1 MKKSIYKIGFLLFLI
16 LSISSCA
23 SLFGPSNKKIEAYIE
38 NKNAQIDSTSMAL
51 KQQMDLPQEISKN
64 IAVMGNPN
72 AKTVLINAQGGP
84 MTSIQNFELMY
95 ILMQAKVNKDS
106 LLAVN
111 VHQYQTLRTKEFE
124 TKLITFEDAKKY
136 DAETTKMLAQTVDY
150 FKRRGNTVIVTGISF
165 GAFVVEDLLA
175 TYPAIADRYIIVAG
189 RLDMPDAVWKEFAKG
204 NYVGFKY
211 KKGEPHIVK
220 FTPKQ
225 AGMGGGNSIG
235 DKNTSVLAAG
245 LGYKRFTR
253 LLQDKDLSRV
263 DYFYGSIDDQVGR
276 LSDEEISFLKSKGVN
291 PIKFDKN
298 HEGAIDDFTVGYL
311 KDIVHKVSKETNI
324 DPSMLGSI
332 VNKNFTKTFPFE
344 WSGGLPIVKVTIDGK
359 EYKFLFDTDAPT
371 SIPEYLAVY
380 LHLKKITKI
389 KLHDSGGR
397 QLERSLYQL
406 PLLTVAGVKF
416 QDFVV
421 STANFKDIFPIS
433 CLGFD
438 GILGYNFIR
447 DLKVKIDYNKQEIT
461 FSDMPIPHGGY
472 TPLNIH
478 FEPKQGPLV
487 ELNFPFGSG
496 HFIFDTGKNTDIQLG
511 NPAVIPDF
519 DNQGYEYR
527 ETFGTFSASIAN
539 NNTDR
544 LKRTYLVKDF
554 SLDSVLHIKSF
565 PVSIDNSNAY
575 LIGDG
580 FLKHFTVIFDLPNQK
595 AYFQK
600 INKEDLNEGFE
611 DTFGFTPFWNETDGL
626 FISAITDK
634 TPAAEA
640 ELKVGDKILSL
651 NGKDVS
657 KMEKEDFCV
666 LLQQASSS
674 NSMDKQKE
682 LKITIRRGN
691 GAPQSFLLNK

>member
-1 MKKSIYKIGFLLFLI
+1 
-16 LSISSCA
+16 
-23 SLFGPSNKKIEAYIE
+23 
-38 NKNAQIDSTSMAL
+38 
-51 KQQMDLPQEISKN
+51 
-64 IAVMGNPN
+64 
-72 AKTVLINAQGGP
+72 
-84 MTSIQNFELMY
+84 
-95 ILMQAKVNKDS
+95 
-106 LLAVN
+106 

-124 TKLITFEDAKKY
+124 TNLINFEEAKKY

-150 FKRRGNTVIVTGISF
+150 FKRRGNTVIVMGISF

-175 TYPAIADRYIIVAG
+175 SYPAIADRYIIVVG

-211 KKGEPHIVK
+211 KKGEPRIVK
-220 FTPKQ
+220 FSAKE

-235 DKNTSVLAAG
+235 DKNTSILAAG
-245 LGYKRFTR
+245 LGYKRFTE

-263 DYFYGSIDDQVGR
+263 DYFYGSKDDQVGR
-276 LSDEEISFLKSKGVN
+276 LSEEEINFLKSKGIN
-291 PIKFDKN
+291 PVKFDKD
-298 HEGAIDDFTVGYL
+298 HSGTIDDFTLKYL
-311 KDIVHKVSKETNI
+311 KDIIDKVSKETHI
-324 DPSMLGSI
+324 DPSMLGI
-332 VNKNFTKTFPFE
+332 VVNKNFTKTFPFE
-344 WSGGLPIVKVTIDGK
+344 WSGGLPIVKVHINGK
-359 EYKFLFDTDAPT
+359 EYRFLFDTDAPT
-371 SIPEYLAVY
+371 TIPE
-380 LHLKKITKI
+380 HLVEAMQLKEVSKI

-397 QLERSLYQL
+397 QLDRSLYQL
-406 PLLTVAGVKF
+406 PLLTVDGVKF

-447 DLKVKIDYNKQEIT
+447 DLKVKTDYDKQEIT
-461 FSDMPIPHGGY
+461 FSDMSIPHDGY

-496 HFIFDTGKNTDIQLG
+496 YFIFDTGKNTDIQLG

-519 DNQGYEYR
+519 DNQGYEFR

-575 LIGDG
+575 LIGNG
-580 FLKHFTVIFDLPNQK
+580 FLKHFTVIFDLPGQK
-595 AYFQK
+595 AFFQK
-600 INKEDLNEGFE
+600 IKKDELNEGFE

-666 LLQQASSS
+666 LLQQASTEE
-674 NSMDKQKE
+674 SMDKQKE